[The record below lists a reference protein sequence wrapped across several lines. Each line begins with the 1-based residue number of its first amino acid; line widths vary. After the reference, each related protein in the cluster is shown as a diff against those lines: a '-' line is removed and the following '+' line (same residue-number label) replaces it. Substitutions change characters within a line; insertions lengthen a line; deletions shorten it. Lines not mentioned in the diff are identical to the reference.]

1 MLQYILDIDRSL
13 LLWINSLHT
22 ALGDVFMPIYT
33 DKLLWMPLYL
43 FLVYYLFK
51 SYGKR
56 AWWILLVFLLCVGC
70 ADFVSSSILKPW
82 VARPRPSQLNELE
95 GVLHIVNGYRSGR
108 YGFVSSHAANTMVV
122 ATLFTL
128 LTRER
133 LNSTVLYIW
142 CGLNCYSRIYL
153 GVHYPGDILGGILLG
168 GLIALAGYYCL
179 IKKYPKHHEDLH
191 PINNINRWGIASIWI
206 LLVGATLSY
215 SLILTTA

>member
-13 LLWINSLHT
+13 LLWINSFHT
-22 ALGDVFMPIYT
+22 AMGDVFMPIYT

-82 VARPRPSQLNELE
+82 VARSRPSQVSELE
-95 GVLHIVNGYRSGR
+95 GVVHIVNGYKSGR
-108 YGFVSSHAANTMVV
+108 FGFVSSHAANTMVV

-128 LTRER
+128 LTRDT
-133 LNSTVLYIW
+133 LNSVVLYMW
-142 CGLNCYSRIYL
+142 CILNCYSRIYL
-153 GVHYPGDILGGILLG
+153 GVHYPGDILGGILVG
-168 GLIALAGYYCL
+168 GIIAVVGYSFL
-179 IKKYPKHHEDLH
+179 LKKYPGHHELS
-191 PINNINRWGIASIWI
+191 PQFNAINRWGIASIWL
-206 LLVGATLSY
+206 LLVGATLTY
-215 SLILTTA
+215 SLIRTIL